1 MSAEF
6 SRKRILDRVW
16 ARFAEPRTAGLALLA
31 LGFAEA
37 LRHWQSSDEATML
50 TRVCAAIALCA
61 GLISTLEL
69 LRPHPRHVA
78 ELGSRQFTTAWWF
91 PFFDGEY
98 ESGLSARGA
107 RWKVSVAL
115 YALCVFA
122 IPAVALMSSVQHK
135 PSGEIM
141 LFPGQDGQEAYRE
154 LYPERDLRRGIG
166 LKLQLVHA
174 DVQDGVPYALVRA
187 TDMETTGTTDITL
200 RSSHAVRVRENVY
213 ALREL
218 RPVDGVGGVTLRAYG
233 DEIDETLV
241 MYPGGEE
248 TLLDGSTLRW
258 EDTSPNRFGTLGAA
272 LQFQRE
278 MDGEILDRRWVYL
291 DFPELNALRA
301 EGDLAYAI
309 TNVERPLA
317 AMLSVKALGGPA
329 WGWMGAVLLA
339 GLFILLFLQRTLPL
353 QKVGRPGDHMVL
365 SPPSAHAVV
374 VETVKDGVDSPQTW
388 VTLVEEEDLV

>member
-37 LRHWQSSDEATML
+37 LRHWQSSDEATMF
-50 TRVCAAIALCA
+50 TRVCAVIALCA

-78 ELGSRQFTTAWWF
+78 ELSSRQFATAWWF
-91 PFFDGEY
+91 PFFESEY
-98 ESGLSARGA
+98 DASLSEKGK
-107 RWKVSVAL
+107 RWHVSIAL

-135 PSGEIM
+135 PSGELM

-154 LYPERDLRRGIG
+154 LYPEKDLRRGIG
-166 LKLQLVHA
+166 LKLQLVLA

-200 RSSHAVRVRENVY
+200 RSSQSVRVRENVY

-218 RPVDGVGGVTLRAYG
+218 RPVDGVGGVTLHVHGG
-233 DEIDETLV
+233 DIDETVDL
-241 MYPGGEE
+241 YPGGEAV
-248 TLLDGSTLRW
+248 LPDGSTLRW

-272 LQFQRE
+272 LQLQRE
-278 MDGEILDRRWVYL
+278 GNGKIVDRRWVYL
-291 DFPELNALRA
+291 DFPQLNEQRA
-301 EGDLAYAI
+301 EGDLVYSIAG
-309 TNVERPLA
+309 VERPLA

-339 GLFILLFLQRTLPL
+339 MFLVLLLLQRTLPL

-365 SPPSAHAVV
+365 SASSAGASV
-374 VETVKDGVDSPQTW
+374 VETVKDDADSPQRW
-388 VTLVEEEDLV
+388 VTSVDEEDLV

>member
-6 SRKRILDRVW
+6 SRKRILDRIW

-50 TRVCAAIALCA
+50 ARVCAVIALCA

-78 ELGSRQFTTAWWF
+78 ELSSRQFTTAWWF
-91 PFFDGEY
+91 PFFDSEY
-98 ESGLSARGA
+98 DSSLSAGGR
-107 RWKVSVAL
+107 RWKVSIAL

-122 IPAVALMSSVQHK
+122 IPAITLMSSVQHK
-135 PSGEIM
+135 PSGELM

-154 LYPERDLRRGIG
+154 LYPERNLRRGIG
-166 LKLQLVHA
+166 LKLQLVQA

-218 RPVDGVGGVTLRAYG
+218 RPVDGIGGVTLRVHG
-233 DEIDETLV
+233 EGIDENLV
-241 MYPGGEE
+241 LYPGGEE
-248 TLLDGSTLRW
+248 TLPDGSTVHW
-258 EDTSPNRFGTLGAA
+258 GDTSPNRFGTLGAA
-272 LQFQRE
+272 LQIYRE
-278 MDGEILDRRWVYL
+278 MNGEILDRRWVYL
-291 DFPELNALRA
+291 DFPELNEQRA

-309 TNVERPLA
+309 MSVERPLA
-317 AMLSVKALGGPA
+317 ALLSVKSLGGPA
-329 WGWMGAVLLA
+329 WGWMGGILLA
-339 GLFILLFLQRTLPL
+339 MLLVLVLLQRTLPL
-353 QKVGRPGDHMVL
+353 QIVGRSGDHMVL
-365 SPPSAHAVV
+365 SPSSAQALV
-374 VETVKDGVDSPQTW
+374 VETVKDGTDSPQVW
-388 VTLVEEEDLV
+388 VMSVDEEDLL